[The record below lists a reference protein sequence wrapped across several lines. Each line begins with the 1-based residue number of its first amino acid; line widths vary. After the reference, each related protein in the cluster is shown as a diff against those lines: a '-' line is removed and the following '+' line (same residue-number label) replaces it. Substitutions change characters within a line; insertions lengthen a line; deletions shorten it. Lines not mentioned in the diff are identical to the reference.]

1 MLLLEDY
8 NDLAAMVQESGAATL
23 PTPSGA
29 VARVGGL
36 VPLAREWCDDLTRER
51 DDGSAS
57 FDRAWSG

>member
-36 VPLAREWCDDLTRER
+36 VPLARDWCEDLTAGP

-57 FDRAWSG
+57 FEKAWTG